1 MVTMID
7 ELFDRQYRAGR
18 AELNNALVLLISS
31 AGKAIGETFA
41 VLNRIEYSAPW
52 AGKPGSS
59 RAH

>member
-18 AELNNALVLLISS
+18 NELNSAISAFFS
-31 AGKAIGETFA
+31 GLKRTFGETFA

-52 AGKPGSS
+52 CDGCGQVRP
-59 RAH
+59 R